1 MAASQPAEGGGMN
14 PALYK
19 AATHGCVV
27 SLRKFGD
34 PEVLINSKT
43 PQGNTA
49 LHVAALHGHAKFAR
63 EVLKLTEELL
73 VARNADGDTPLHL
86 AARNGAL
93 KVAEL
98 IIRLVQARADHPNT
112 TARTDLDSDTK
123 AARAEDPDTKERAED
138 SGDAKAS
145 AVDPGDMKAARAEDT
160 VTKAS
165 AEDPGDAKA
174 RAEGRNRNIDDTS
187 PLTMKNHEGNTPL
200 HEAVR
205 HQHTDVALK
214 LLVADSKCAHDLNKH
229 RESPLDMAA
238 RQGLFQVVRRIVDVP
253 WVPDKAIESVGVT
266 ALHQAVL
273 GGHTRK
279 PAHHPFSSSSSLVNR
294 CVQYNNIG
302 THTCRGRGELEI
314 MLEKHRYLLDHSD
327 AGGNNALH
335 YAAQKDNK
343 RVVKILLKERTRL
356 AYKRNGQDQ
365 TPLHVAAHHGSTSA
379 IGALLQQCPDVAEMT
394 DAAGRNAF
402 HTAVAS
408 GKTDALRCLLRNV
421 RPAELLNRADGEGNT
436 PLLLAAEMSHVQ
448 SALLL
453 VRDSRVNPCVRNRKD
468 QTARSLLE
476 ARTAQDRTTHSEV
489 KIRTVDG
496 GGVGGQQPH
505 THLEIR
511 SVDGEMDAYEMYL
524 WKELKRQE
532 SKKCRKQQLPPVSFT
547 LDRRTSHKYFERSVE
562 TYILVATL
570 IATVTF
576 AATFT
581 MPGGYDQTKGI
592 ALHGH
597 NTAFKIFVISNTV
610 AMCSSIIVVFCF
622 IWAWKNPIKFMVD
635 QLLWGHRLT
644 IIACLAMLVSLMT
657 TVYIT
662 VAPTSRW
669 PAYVVIAIGMS
680 TPAVVVLILGRE
692 VIFVPL

>member
-1 MAASQPAEGGGMN
+1 MATSQPAEGGGMD

-34 PEVLINSKT
+34 PEVLRNSKT

-49 LHVAALHGHAKFAR
+49 LHVAALHGHAKFSR

-123 AARAEDPDTKERAED
+123 AARAEDPDTKEREE
-138 SGDAKAS
+138 
-145 AVDPGDMKAARAEDT
+145 DPGDMKAARAEDT

-238 RQGLFQVVRRIVDVP
+238 RQGLFQVVRRIVGVP

-273 GGHTRK
+273 GGHTR
-279 PAHHPFSSSSSLVNR
+279 V
-294 CVQYNNIG
+294 V
-302 THTCRGRGELEI
+302 EI
-314 MLEKHRYLLDHSD
+314 MLEKHRYLLEHSD

-356 AYKRNGQDQ
+356 AYERNGQDQ

-379 IGALLQQCPDVAEMT
+379 IRALLQQCPDVAEMS